1 MQDEFQKKVLDTLK
15 KNFKA
20 VDISEEK
27 IEINSLAIPNSE
39 SGLDE
44 ASEQA
49 RVLMTSSDFTAFG
62 APTSNGPTSGGNK
75 DILILPGYGGA
86 AATSASLI
94 NFYWNSPI
102 TPDITGVGTS
112 IRSTIYNYA
121 TSTTNPVLVFG
132 GYNGTVNYMPFPNYG
147 GGSGVTAKIWIDPFL
162 GRIETDYIGFNSG
175 VADTNVAGVLF
186 YDSTLNVFK
195 GGNGSGVGKTI
206 AFTSDIPA
214 QASSAALVN
223 TDVSTG
229 TRFLVGTLLNTASS
243 GGTSLSTGSGITIG
257 NNVLTAT
264 TFQGSLSGTA
274 TTAINAYVTAQTTGT
289 FYPVFTSTSS
299 TTNGVALS
307 VESTLSWNAATDT
320 LTAGTFSGTLSG
332 TATSAARVSTDATT
346 GTRYLVGTV
355 LNTASGNTQLST
367 GSGITIGD
375 NRITATTFAGNA
387 TTATNAGAAGQWSS
401 SRTVTFATGDVTGS
415 FSIDGTANV
424 SNVALTIG
432 ANSVALGTDTTGN
445 YAQSVAVAGNGLTIG
460 GAAGE
465 GTDFTVYSNGVSA
478 NTVSTLVFRDG
489 SGNFSAGT
497 ITANLT
503 GTASIATTATRAQ
516 TVDVSLDGAGSF
528 GGMLFFN
535 GLVGGTGVTL
545 RTGNVTYD
553 TNSKTIAGAYFS
565 GGAFTSANAV
575 TVTDTSNT
583 LYLLGSRSST
593 GVAATQ
599 IYVDTNVSIVG
610 STITASLSGTATTAL
625 NQTTTTLSGTMYLH
639 GQASSTGVATGTT
652 AFVASGLSFIS
663 STGTLGA
670 SFYTGSGIQL
680 SGIVTSLASSTG
692 ISVNSATG
700 AVTVTNTGVISLTG
714 TANQVLVNGASGV
727 ATSSNI
733 TLTTPQSIG
742 TASSPSFADVA
753 LTTGTNSTVAAVGSA
768 PTSMVNKQYVDN
780 LAAGLDIHDSMR
792 VLQASAVLANYVQS
806 QTAGAAATSAYLIS
820 TTQVALP
827 AIDGVTISSTGASQ
841 RVLIN
846 GGFTG
851 TATIGGTTPFTPGNS
866 FISNG
871 SYYVAAL
878 GGAGTSNWILVRT
891 TDGDDNAELTGGT
904 FTFIEE
910 GTSYADSGWVC
921 SNDTTNNGPI
931 QFGNTAISFTQF
943 TGGGALGVGQGLTK
957 VGNTLA
963 ANIKIAAVGA
973 ASGIGYTQF
982 NLGGTSGGGTA
993 DTGYYP
999 TFAVRTSGAASGTAI
1014 LTLNSDGFSLIGST
1028 NSSRTVTVTGSD
1040 ITLTGG
1046 GNTLTLTGSISLPA
1060 PTANGLAYGASAS
1073 AVAFLTAAGSG
1084 ASILTQTSGS
1094 APVFLGQSQLVV
1106 GGASTAANIQGGAT
1120 NQLHYQTGSNTTGF
1134 ITLAAGS
1141 GASILTQTSGSAPV
1155 YLPQSQ
1161 LLVGTATSAALV
1173 NTDASTATRFLVGTV
1188 LNTASGS
1195 TQLSTGSGITIG
1207 DNRLTSG
1214 GIAVTNTTVSTST
1227 TSGALTVAGGVG
1239 VGLTSYFAQDV
1250 KIQGSTASTTPI
1262 TGALTVTGGVG
1273 IGGALNVNSNGNF
1286 TGDLNGSLFVGIDN
1300 SNTGSSA
1307 SSELFL
1313 VNSTVSTV
1321 LGVGS
1326 TSNSGI
1332 GGLVSSLGVPAGY
1345 GYLFTFRNGTTT
1357 GGMSVG
1363 AGSTLV
1369 LFVNQNGTGSS
1380 TRIILTGTGATI
1392 TAVTASTSS
1401 TTGALTVSGGAGIAK
1416 TSYFGQDVVIQGAT
1430 GSGSTTTGALT
1441 VVGGVGIGGTLNVG
1455 PRNLSYSAAGLL
1467 AGFASSINGYA
1478 QVVVQN
1484 ASTGATASSDFIVN
1498 NNLSTDTTYYGAMG
1512 MNSSGFT
1519 GSGSLNSPNAVYF
1532 TSTTGDL
1539 VLGSTTANILRFV
1552 YNSGATD
1559 SMQITGT
1566 AVSVLYTTASTS
1578 TSTGALTVAGGVGV
1592 GGSLWTA
1599 TANFSS
1605 ISGVGFLNSVITS
1618 GTWNGT
1624 AVSLTYGGTN
1634 ANLTAVNGGVV
1645 YSTGSAMAISA
1656 AGTAGSVLVSAG
1668 AAAPTWSAIGLSSSS
1683 VVGVL
1688 GIANGGNN
1696 ATTYTTNG
1704 ITFFDGTKMSGTSS
1718 LTYVSGAG
1726 VTATENIRA
1735 AGFNIAGNSV
1745 VTSLTPSGGSTIY
1758 GGVTIAVAN
1767 NGSGPGLS
1775 VSGASSTITITG
1787 PGTGITGSGT
1797 ANNVPKF
1804 TASGT
1809 LGNSNITDNGTTIA
1823 LGKATTITDSALS
1836 NGTYLTITTA
1846 SGDDNSTTDFFIR
1859 GLNSSSTSKFSVD
1872 ANGNLRATTKSFDI
1886 EHPTK
1891 PGKRLVYGVLE
1902 GPEHGVYHRGTIE
1915 GKGKLTVELPEYW
1928 SKLVGA
1934 EYSIQLTPWGNY
1946 NAHIVEKSETSF
1958 IIQLTGDPIS
1968 RMFKTI
1974 KVDYIIHGSRLD
1986 APLVIEQ

>member
-15 KNFKA
+15 KNLKA
-20 VDISEEK
+20 VDLSDEQPEVQPVVTP
-27 IEINSLAIPNSE
+27 EVQPSAQ
-39 SGLDE
+39 SGVE
-44 ASEQA
+44 PRA
-49 RVLMTSSDFTAFG
+49 LMASSDFTAYG
-62 APTSNGPTSGGNK
+62 IPTAAGPASGGNK
-75 DILILPGYGGA
+75 DILILPGFGGA
-86 AATSASLI
+86 SANSASQI
-94 NFYWNSPI
+94 NFYWNSPSI
-102 TPDITGVGTS
+102 PDTTGFGTS
-112 IRSTIYNYA
+112 IRTTIFNYA
-121 TSTTNPVLVFG
+121 TTTTNPVLVVG
-132 GYNGTVNYMPFPNYG
+132 GYNGTVNLLPSATYG
-147 GGSGVTAKIWIDPFL
+147 GGSGTTARIWIDPFL
-162 GRIETDYIGFNSG
+162 ARIDLDYVGLNSG
-175 VADTNVAGVLF
+175 VSDTNVAGVLF

-195 GGNGSGVGKTI
+195 GGTGSGSGKTI
-206 AFTSDIPA
+206 AFTTDIPTV
-214 QASSAALVN
+214 ASSATLVN
-223 TDVSTG
+223 TDASTG
-229 TRFLVGTLLNTASS
+229 TRFLIGTLLNTASS

-257 NNVLTAT
+257 NNTLTAT

-274 TTAINAYVTAQTTGT
+274 TTATNAYVTAQTTGT
-289 FYPVFTSTSS
+289 FYPVFTTTSS

-307 VESTLSWNAATDT
+307 VESSLSWNAATET

-424 SNVALTIG
+424 SNVALTI
-432 ANSVALGTDTTGN
+432 AADSVALGTDTTGN

-460 GAAGE
+460 GTAGE
-465 GTDFTVYSNGVSA
+465 GTAFTVYSNGVSA

-497 ITANLT
+497 ITAALTGTASIASSAAAVNTVTDTASTLYLLGSRTSTGIASTQVYVDSNVSIVGNTITANLT
-503 GTASIATTATRAQ
+503 GTASIA
-516 TVDVSLDGAGSF
+516 S
-528 GGMLFFN
+528 
-535 GLVGGTGVTL
+535 
-545 RTGNVTYD
+545 
-553 TNSKTIAGAYFS
+553 
-565 GGAFTSANAV
+565 SAAAV
-575 TVTDTSNT
+575 NTVTDTSST

-593 GVAATQ
+593 GIASTQ
-599 IYVDTNVSIVG
+599 VYVDTNISILG
-610 STITASLSGTATTAL
+610 NAITATTFNGSLSGTATTAT
-625 NQTTTTLSGTMYLH
+625 NQATTTLSGTMYLQ

-680 SGIVTSLASSTG
+680 SGIVTSLAQGTGILLSGSTG
-692 ISVNSATG
+692 AI
-700 AVTVTNTGVISLTG
+700 TVTNIGVQTLTG
-714 TANQVLVNGASGV
+714 TANQVLVNGAAGV
-727 ATSSNI
+727 ATTGAI

-742 TASSPSFADVA
+742 TASSPSFADVS
-753 LTTGTNSTVAAVGSA
+753 LTTGSNSTVAAVGSQ

-780 LAAGLDIHDSMR
+780 LANGLDVHNSMR
-792 VLQASAVLANYVQS
+792 VLQASALAGNYVQS
-806 QTAGAAATSAYLIS
+806 QAVGAGATGAYIIS

-827 AIDGVTISSTGASQ
+827 AIDGVTLSATGATQ
-841 RVLIN
+841 RILVIA
-846 GGFTG
+846 GVTG
-851 TATIGGTTPFTPGNS
+851 TASIAGTTPFTPANS
-866 FISNG
+866 FIANG
-871 SYYVAAL
+871 SYFVGAL

-891 TDGDDNAELTGGT
+891 TDADDNAELTGGT

-910 GTSYADSGWVC
+910 GTNYADTGHVC
-921 SNDTTNNGPI
+921 SNDTLNQGAI
-931 QFGNTAISFTQF
+931 QFGSTPINFTQF

-957 VGNTLA
+957 VGNNIS
-963 ANIKIAAVGA
+963 ANIKIVSVGA
-973 ASGIGYTQF
+973 AAGIGFTQF

-999 TFAVRTSGAASGTAI
+999 TFAVRTSGAASGSAI
-1014 LTLNSDGFSLIGST
+1014 LTLNSDGYSLIGST
-1028 NSSRTVTVTGSD
+1028 NSNRTLTVTGSD

-1046 GNTLTLTGSISLPA
+1046 GNTLTLTGSITLPA
-1060 PTANGLAYGASAS
+1060 PTANGVAYGASAS
-1073 AVAFLTAAGSG
+1073 TVAFLTAAGSG
-1084 ASILTQTSGS
+1084 ASVLTQTSGS
-1094 APVFLGQSQLVV
+1094 IPAYLGQSQLVV
-1106 GGASTAANIQGGAT
+1106 GGATTSASIQGGSAGNIHYQSGANATAFVTNAAGSGASILSQTGNAAPLFLGQAQLVVGGATTTANIQGGALG
-1120 NQLHYQTGSNTTGF
+1120 NLAYQTGTNATGF
-1134 ITLAAGS
+1134 VGNAAGS
-1141 GASILTQTSGSAPV
+1141 GASILTQTGNAAPV
-1155 YLPQSQ
+1155 YFGQSQ
-1161 LLVGTATSAALV
+1161 LVVGGATTSAQWQTSRTVTFATGDVTGSFSINGSADVSNVALTIAANSVALGTDTTGNYAQSVAVAGSGLTLGGTAGEGTDFTVYSNGTSANTVSTLVFRDGSGNFSAGTITATTFSGTASSAALV
-1173 NTDASTATRFLVGTV
+1173 NTNASTDTRYLVGTA

-1207 DNRLTSG
+1207 NNRLSSG
-1214 GIAVTNTTVSTST
+1214 TLIATDSTGASSTST
-1227 TSGALTVAGGVG
+1227 GALV
-1239 VGLTSYFAQDV
+1239 
-1250 KIQGSTASTTPI
+1250 
-1262 TGALTVTGGVG
+1262 VTGGVG
-1273 IGGALNVNSNGNF
+1273 IGG
-1286 TGDLNGSLFVGIDN
+1286 SL
-1300 SNTGSSA
+1300 
-1307 SSELFL
+1307 L
-1313 VNSTVSTV
+1313 
-1321 LGVGS
+1321 
-1326 TSNSGI
+1326 
-1332 GGLVSSLGVPAGY
+1332 
-1345 GYLFTFRNGTTT
+1345 
-1357 GGMSVG
+1357 
-1363 AGSTLV
+1363 
-1369 LFVNQNGTGSS
+1369 
-1380 TRIILTGTGATI
+1380 
-1392 TAVTASTSS
+1392 
-1401 TTGALTVSGGAGIAK
+1401 
-1416 TSYFGQDVVIQGAT
+1416 
-1430 GSGSTTTGALT
+1430 
-1441 VVGGVGIGGTLNVG
+1441 
-1455 PRNLSYSAAGLL
+1455 
-1467 AGFASSINGYA
+1467 
-1478 QVVVQN
+1478 
-1484 ASTGATASSDFIVN
+1484 
-1498 NNLSTDTTYYGAMG
+1498 
-1512 MNSSGFT
+1512 
-1519 GSGSLNSPNAVYF
+1519 
-1532 TSTTGDL
+1532 
-1539 VLGSTTANILRFV
+1539 
-1552 YNSGATD
+1552 
-1559 SMQITGT
+1559 
-1566 AVSVLYTTASTS
+1566 
-1578 TSTGALTVAGGVGV
+1578 
-1592 GGSLWTA
+1592 TA

-1605 ISGVGFLNSVITS
+1605 ISGVGHLNSVITS

-1624 AVSLTYGGTN
+1624 AISLTYGGTN

-1683 VVGVL
+1683 VTGVL
-1688 GIANGGNN
+1688 AIANGGNN

-1767 NGSGPGLS
+1767 NGAGPGLS

-1846 SGDDNSTTDFFIR
+1846 AGDDNSTTDFFIR